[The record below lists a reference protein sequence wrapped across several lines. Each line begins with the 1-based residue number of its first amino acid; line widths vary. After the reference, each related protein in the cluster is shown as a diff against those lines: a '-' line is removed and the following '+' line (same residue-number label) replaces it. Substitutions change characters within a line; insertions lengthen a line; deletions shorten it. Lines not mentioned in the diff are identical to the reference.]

1 MPGTKVIFLVL
12 PNVHLLDLAGVDQV
26 FYEAIEH
33 HVDITIEYCS
43 FTDHLYTSTHLP
55 FGSLKHFSEIQVSHG
70 DYIFIPGSDVAYLNS
85 EELAKEKSLFEWVV
99 AAYDKRVTLC
109 TICTGAFFLAITGL
123 LDGKNCTTHWKRTA
137 ELQRMY
143 PRLRVLEN
151 ILFTEDDRI
160 YTSAGVTSGIDMALH
175 IIGKIKDDYMAYKIA
190 RELVVYNRRP
200 GNQAQQSIFLNYRNH
215 IHSCIHRVQDWLQE
229 NIDKKVTLYELSEI
243 AGMSTRTLTRVF
255 KRETSISV
263 NEYITLIRKERINEL
278 MKNPDI
284 SRVEIAQKCG
294 LKSERQVTRILKKEA
309 V

>member
-1 MPGTKVIFLVL
+1 MPSTKVIFLVL

-33 HVDITIEYCS
+33 GADIQIEYCS

-55 FGSLKHFSEIQVSHG
+55 FGSLRHFSDVSVAAG

-85 EELAKEKSLFEWVV
+85 EELHREKALFDWVV
-99 AAYDKRVTLC
+99 EAYEKKVTLC
-109 TICTGAFFLAITGL
+109 TICTGAFFLAVTGL
-123 LDGKNCTTHWKRTA
+123 LDGKTCTTHWKRTG
-137 ELQRMY
+137 ELQAKY

-175 IIGKIKDDYMAYKIA
+175 IIGAIRDDYMAYKIA

-229 NIDKKVTLYELSEI
+229 NIDKKVTLDELAEI
-243 AGMSTRTLTRVF
+243 ACMSTRTLTRTF

-278 MKNPDI
+278 MKNPDMT
-284 SRVEIAQKCG
+284 RAQIARKCG
-294 LKSERQVTRILKKEA
+294 LKSERQVTRIIKKEL